1 MLDHATQLLKKYY
14 GYDSFRRGQ
23 EFIIRNILQG
33 RDTLGIMPTGGG
45 KSICYQIP
53 ALCFDGLT
61 LVISPLISLMKDQ
74 VDALHSIGI
83 PAAFI
88 NSSLSQAEAD
98 NTLRAAGQGAYKLL
112 YIAPERLDSERFRS
126 ELKRLPISML
136 AIDEA
141 HCISQWG
148 HDFRPSYLAV
158 PKILDLLPERPLVT
172 AFTATATPE
181 VTRDI
186 RQLLGIAGDDV
197 FVTGFNRENLRFQI
211 LRGENK
217 RDFTLDYL
225 KRNRDLSGVIYA
237 ATRKEVDQL
246 YETLRG
252 LGFAVGKYH
261 AGLTDEEKST
271 WQDQFLY
278 DDVRIMVATN
288 AFGMGIDKSN
298 VRFVL
303 HFNMPKNMESYYQEA
318 GRAGRDGEPSECI
331 LLYHAQDVQLQK
343 FLIEQSVSAPER
355 KAGEYK
361 KLQSMIDFCHTT
373 QCLRNAILEYF
384 EDEIPEP
391 CGVCSNCKDDRE
403 LRDMTREAQMIF
415 SCIRR
420 MRERFGASLV
430 AQVLKGSANKKVKQF
445 NFDQLPTYGLMK
457 QYKEKDITD
466 LIHVLT
472 AEGYLALSEGQYP
485 VVRLEPKAVLVLQ
498 GQEQVFQRVQVQS
511 ETVYERDD
519 TLFER
524 LRTLRKE
531 ISQHEKVPPYIIFA
545 DSTLREMADTCPTD
559 EAALGNI
566 KGVGEAKIARY
577 GEVFLELLRTYAR
590 EKGLQPVAVGAS
602 DVSASSESFG
612 AALNSTPGFAG
623 STGSTGSTARSGSA
637 AESDETPSHMLT
649 YELFQA
655 GYDVDAICAERGIKA
670 QTVQDHII
678 RAATEGNPLD
688 WTRIIQPDH
697 EPLIYAAIEDLG
709 AEKLRPLKDALP
721 EEVDYFAIK
730 AAICKR
736 AL

>member
-1 MLDHATQLLKKYY
+1 MLSHATQLLKKYY
-14 GYDSFRRGQ
+14 GYDSFRKGQ
-23 EFIIRNILQG
+23 ESIIQSILSG
-33 RDTLGIMPTGGG
+33 HDTLGIMPTGGG

-53 ALCFDGLT
+53 AMCLPGIT

-98 NTLRAAGQGAYKLL
+98 DTLRAAHQGAYKLL
-112 YIAPERLDSERFRS
+112 YIAPERLDTERFRS
-126 ELKRLPISML
+126 AVQTLPVSML

-158 PKILDLLPERPLVT
+158 PQILNLLPERPLVT

-186 RQLLGIAGDDV
+186 TRLLQIAPESTY
-197 FVTGFNRENLRFQI
+197 VTGFNRENLRFAI

-225 KRNRDLSGVIYA
+225 RRNRDQSGVIYA

-246 YETLRG
+246 HDLLCG
-252 LGFAVGKYH
+252 QGFTVGKYH
-261 AGLTDEEKST
+261 AGLTDEEKT
-271 WQDQFLY
+271 RWQEQFLY

-298 VRFVL
+298 VRYVL
-303 HFNMPKNMESYYQEA
+303 HVNMPKNMESYYQEA

-343 FLIEQSVSAPER
+343 FLIEQGNTAPER

-361 KLQSMIDFCHTT
+361 KLQGMVDFCHTA

-384 EDEIPEP
+384 EDQIPEP
-391 CGVCSNCKDDRE
+391 CGICSNCKDERE

-445 NFDQLPTYGLMK
+445 GFDELPTYGLMK
-457 QYKEKDITD
+457 QYKEKEIADI
-466 LIHVLT
+466 IHVLT
-472 AEGYLALSEGQYP
+472 AEGYLALSDGQFP
-485 VVRLEPKAVLVLQ
+485 VVRLEAKALAVLQ
-498 GQEQVFQRVQVQS
+498 GQEQVFQRVTPRS
-511 ETVYERDD
+511 ETSYERDD
-519 TLFER
+519 NLFER
-524 LRTLRKE
+524 LRNLRKE

-545 DSTLREMADTCPTD
+545 DSTLREMADTCPTEED
-559 EAALGNI
+559 QLLRI
-566 KGVGEAKIARY
+566 KGVGEAKFTRY
-577 GEVFLELLRTYAR
+577 GELFLELLRTYAR
-590 EKGLQPVAVGAS
+590 EKGLQPRAVSTSTTGADGGRS
-602 DVSASSESFG
+602 SASV
-612 AALNSTPGFAG
+612 A
-623 STGSTGSTARSGSA
+623 
-637 AESDETPSHMLT
+637 SDETPSYFLS

-655 GYDVDAICAERGIKA
+655 GRTFEDICTERSLKA

-678 RAATEGNPLD
+678 RAAVEGHPLD
-688 WTRIIQPDH
+688 WARIVAPEH
-697 EPLIYAAIEDLG
+697 EPLIHAAIEEHG

-730 AAICKR
+730 AVICKR
-736 AL
+736 SM

>member
-1 MLDHATQLLKKYY
+1 VFLLLSHATQLLKKYY
-14 GYDSFRRGQ
+14 GYDFFRKGQ
-23 EFIIRNILQG
+23 ESIITNILSG

-53 ALCFDGLT
+53 ALCLPGIT

-83 PAAFI
+83 PAAYI
-88 NSSLSQAEAD
+88 NSSLTQAEAD
-98 NTLRAAGQGAYKLL
+98 DTLRAAQQGAYKLL
-112 YIAPERLDSERFRS
+112 YVAPERLDTDRFRS
-126 ELKRLPISML
+126 AVQTLPVSML

-158 PKILDLLPERPLVT
+158 PQILNLLRERPLVT

-186 RQLLGIAGDDV
+186 TRLLGIAPDSTY
-197 FVTGFNRENLRFQI
+197 VTGFNRENLRFAI

-225 KRNRDLSGVIYA
+225 RRNRDQSGVIYA
-237 ATRKEVDQL
+237 ATRKEVDQM
-246 YETLRG
+246 YELLRG
-252 LGFAVGKYH
+252 EGFTVGKYH
-261 AGLTDEEKST
+261 AGLTDEEKT
-271 WQDQFLY
+271 RWQDQFLY

-298 VRFVL
+298 VRYVL
-303 HFNMPKNMESYYQEA
+303 HVNMPKNMESYYQEA

-331 LLYHAQDVQLQK
+331 LLYHAADVQLQK
-343 FLIEQSVSAPER
+343 FLIEQGNAAPER

-361 KLQSMIDFCHTT
+361 KLQGMVDFCHTT

-391 CGVCSNCKDDRE
+391 CGICSNCKDDRE

-420 MRERFGASLV
+420 MRERFGAALV

-445 NFDQLPTYGLMK
+445 GFDELPTYGLMK
-457 QYKEKDITD
+457 QYKEKEIAD

-472 AEGYLALSEGQYP
+472 AEGYLALSDGQFP
-485 VVRLEPKAVLVLQ
+485 IVRLEPRALAVLQ
-498 GQEQVFQRVQVQS
+498 GQEQVFQRVQPRS

-524 LRTLRKE
+524 LRNLRKE

-545 DSTLREMADTCPTD
+545 DSTLREMADTCPT
-559 EAALGNI
+559 EEEQLLRI
-566 KGVGEAKIARY
+566 KGVGEAKFTKY
-577 GEVFLELLRTYAR
+577 GELFLELLRTYAR
-590 EKGLQPVAVGAS
+590 EKGLQPRAAATESATSAGSGAS
-602 DVSASSESFG
+602 AG
-612 AALNSTPGFAG
+612 AT
-623 STGSTGSTARSGSA
+623 
-637 AESDETPSHMLT
+637 DETPSYLLS

-655 GYDVDAICAERGIKA
+655 GSTFEDICVERALKQ

-678 RAATEGNPLD
+678 RAAVEGHPLD
-688 WTRIIQPDH
+688 WTRIVAPEH
-697 EPLIYAAIEDLG
+697 EPLIHAAIDEHG

-721 EEVDYFAIK
+721 EEIDYFAIK
-730 AAICKR
+730 AVICKR
-736 AL
+736 SL

>member
-1 MLDHATQLLKKYY
+1 LLDQALQLLKKYY

-23 EFIIRNILQG
+23 EAIITSILQG
-33 RDTLGIMPTGGG
+33 HDTLGIMPTGGG

-53 ALCFDGLT
+53 AMLLPGVT
-61 LVISPLISLMKDQ
+61 LVVSPLISLMKDQ

-83 PAAFI
+83 PATYI
-88 NSSLSQAEAD
+88 NSSLSAAEANQRMQD
-98 NTLRAAGQGAYKLL
+98 AAYGAYKLL

-126 ELKRLPISML
+126 DLQRLPVSML

-158 PKILDLLPERPLVT
+158 PKVLDLLPERPRVT

-186 RQLLGIAGDDV
+186 TALLHLDPDAV
-197 FVTGFNRENLRFQI
+197 YVTGFNRENLRFAI

-217 RDFTLDYL
+217 RDFILSYL
-225 KRNRDLSGVIYA
+225 RQNREQSGVIYA

-246 YETLRG
+246 YELLLDQG
-252 LGFAVGKYH
+252 VAVGKYH
-261 AGLTDEEKST
+261 AGLSDDEKT
-271 WQDQFLY
+271 AWQDKFLY
-278 DDVRIMVATN
+278 DDVRVMVATN

-298 VRFVL
+298 VRYVL
-303 HFNMPKNMESYYQEA
+303 HANMPKNMESYYQEA

-361 KLQSMIDFCHTT
+361 KLQGMVDFCHTT
-373 QCLRNAILEYF
+373 RCLRNFILDYF
-384 EDEIPEP
+384 EDELPEP
-391 CGVCSNCKDDRE
+391 CGICSNCRDDRE

-415 SCIRR
+415 SCIKR
-420 MRERFGASLV
+420 MRERFGTALV

-457 QYKEKDITD
+457 TYKEKEIAD

-472 AEGYLALSEGQYP
+472 AEGYVALSEGQYP
-485 VVRLEPKAVLVLQ
+485 TLRLEPRAVRVLQ
-498 GQEQVFQRVQVQS
+498 GEEQVFQKVQTRQ
-511 ETVYERDD
+511 TVVEHDD

-559 EAALGNI
+559 EASLLRT
-566 KGVGEAKIARY
+566 KGVGEAKFARY
-577 GEVFLELLRTYAR
+577 GEVFLELLRTYAE
-590 EKGLQPVAVGAS
+590 EKGFQQRTTPAGSSRSADNAS
-602 DVSASSESFG
+602 TSKPTDASS
-612 AALNSTPGFAG
+612 
-623 STGSTGSTARSGSA
+623 
-637 AESDETPSHMLT
+637 ETPSHLLT
-649 YELFQA
+649 YELYQS
-655 GYDVDAICAERGIKA
+655 GRSVEEICDERSLKA

-678 RAATEGNPLD
+678 RAAAEGEELD
-688 WTRIIQPDH
+688 WSRIIAEGH
-697 EPLIYAAIEDLG
+697 EPLIRAALDEIG

-721 EEVDYFAIK
+721 PEVDYFAIK
-730 AAICKR
+730 AVICKR
-736 AL
+736 SLEH